1 MNVEQAI
8 QKLRQ
13 VLRLQHK
20 AWATESAYVYWL
32 RRYINSIPHM
42 PPALSSRQKVEFFL
56 TRLACHNE
64 VTASTQNQ
72 ALNGILFFYKDVPD
86 QPIQGVDALR
96 AKRPPRV
103 RYAPTLA
110 HTHALLRA
118 VTDLAPPRPSPPW
131 PTNWPAFSGTS
142 SNIRNHTT
150 PPSGPRPKK
159 KTARRKSNASKK
171 TPPPSASNS
180 SQTHE
185 LTSLVSYEANVT
197 P

>member
-8 QKLRQ
+8 QKLCQ
-13 VLRLQHK
+13 ILRLQHK

-42 PPALSSRQKVEFFL
+42 PPALISRQKAEFFL

-96 AKRPPRV
+96 AKRPARV
-103 RYAPTLA
+103 RHAPTLA
-110 HTHALLRA
+110 QTHALLRA
-118 VTDLAPPRPSPPW
+118 VTDLAPPKAITAMAHKLARILW
-131 PTNWPAFSGTS
+131 RFLKYQETYDPAVWAKAEEKTS
-142 SNIRNHTT
+142 
-150 PPSGPRPKK
+150 
-159 KTARRKSNASKK
+159 RRKSNASKK
-171 TPPPSASNS
+171 RRLSRLPTR
-180 SQTHE
+180 
-185 LTSLVSYEANVT
+185 L
-197 P
+197 